1 MNCECC
7 LFFFFFFRTLE
18 LILHVSCISCVKSQG
33 KRKVRKE
40 HFTFSSSCSDR
51 CAQVKE
57 GTCEPALK
65 WPYTSDCKRHKASG
79 FAFQHLPW
87 IRKCFFIPFLLHSL
101 QRLTNSEELVQGKR
115 LRGRPQLRYKDI
127 CKTLG
132 MDTNNWETLTSDRSA
147 WRLKTQHGLLQFE
160 ETLVR
165 QAEAKRQSRNQRN
178 LGARQGTECICPHV
192 EGIATLELA
201 FLVTLDAVLGPLS
214 RAS

>member
-65 WPYTSDCKRHKASG
+65 WPYTS
-79 FAFQHLPW
+79 
-87 IRKCFFIPFLLHSL
+87 
-101 QRLTNSEELVQGKR
+101 ELVQGKR